1 MNDIIKNLLNGIK
14 RWVQETFAS
23 KDDMP
28 TKVSDLTND
37 SLVGDVKVDGTSI
50 VTDGVAEISLA
61 EQSVP
66 GVICAM
72 GYDDKNV
79 GIYYNKPYWLS
90 LHNTS
95 NTEISNREGIRSPI
109 YATNF
114 DYAVKTAMCDGK
126 GAAWTDDEK
135 AAARERIGAED
146 ASKKP
151 LLKIAEF
158 NATTNSNKIDLVD
171 NVSKYRMIYARIT
184 RTADSTVGQNYALY
198 LNIKGTTDRTTNR
211 SGYSSPNV
219 RILEIILHVYNGY
232 TEAHI
237 NCSNQNNTLMTS
249 FRTFIY
255 IGGVGSA
262 YLEAGLPVF
271 DGTEKV
277 IVYGALK

>member
-14 RWVQETFAS
+14 RWVQETFAL
-23 KDDMP
+23 KADMP

-50 VTDGVAEISLA
+50 VTNGVAEISLA

-95 NTEISNREGIRSPI
+95 NTEISNREGIKSPI

-135 AAARERIGAED
+135 AAARERIGVED
-146 ASKKP
+146 TYEKP

-158 NATTNSNKIDLVD
+158 NATANSKKIYLVD
-171 NVSKYRMIYARIT
+171 SVSKYRIIYARIT
-184 RTADSTVGQNYALY
+184 RTADSTVGQNNSTYLY
-198 LNIKGTTDRTTNR
+198 IDVTTDFTVTGNF
-211 SGYSSPNV
+211 YSPNT
-219 RILEIILHVYNGY
+219 RIQEIILHVHNGY

-237 NCSNQNNTLMTS
+237 NSSNQTNNTVTV
-249 FRTFIY
+249 FKTFIY

-271 DGTEKV
+271 DGTEEV